1 VKTVST
7 GAFHVSAGYRRYA
20 LGLLLLVSVLNY
32 ADRYLLGILIP
43 QIKGELGLSDTQIG
57 FISGA
62 AFTILY
68 AACGVPI
75 ARLADRVSRRRIIA
89 GALVLW
95 SAMTC
100 LCGMAQSFLQ
110 LAAYRVLVGIG
121 EAGCTPPSHSLISD
135 FYRRE
140 ERTSALAVYGLGSS
154 FGLLTAFLL
163 GGWITES
170 FGWRT
175 ALVAFGAPGL
185 LVAIVLYFTLR
196 EPPRG
201 HADNSVSPLPSAAPW
216 SGLWSVFR
224 ELWGKG
230 TFRHMVLGGSMYGLC
245 MIALLTWIPSFFQ
258 RTHGLEMGVIGTW
271 LAFTK
276 AVPHA
281 AGTLLAGFLA
291 DRLARRGLRGP
302 IFLCVFAQ
310 LVATPFYSVVLLW
323 PDPTGAFLW
332 LVIPSM
338 VGVMQ
343 GPVLYATI
351 QAVARV
357 ETRAVAAAIM
367 ILIIN
372 LASGVLGPLLVG
384 LASDLSTASFGADAL
399 GYALLG
405 VATTFGFL
413 SALHF
418 YLASRAIEHDLG
430 PGNAAAAGAPARA

>member
-1 VKTVST
+1 
-7 GAFHVSAGYRRYA
+7 
-20 LGLLLLVSVLNY
+20 
-32 ADRYLLGILIP
+32 
-43 QIKGELGLSDTQIG
+43 
-57 FISGA
+57 
-62 AFTILY
+62 
-68 AACGVPI
+68 
-75 ARLADRVSRRRIIA
+75 
-89 GALVLW
+89 
-95 SAMTC
+95 
-100 LCGMAQSFLQ
+100 
-110 LAAYRVLVGIG
+110 
-121 EAGCTPPSHSLISD
+121 
-135 FYRRE
+135 
-140 ERTSALAVYGLGSS
+140 
-154 FGLLTAFLL
+154 
-163 GGWITES
+163 
-170 FGWRT
+170 
-175 ALVAFGAPGL
+175 
-185 LVAIVLYFTLR
+185 
-196 EPPRG
+196 
-201 HADNSVSPLPSAAPW
+201 
-216 SGLWSVFR
+216 
-224 ELWGKG
+224 
-230 TFRHMVLGGSMYGLC
+230 MYGLC

-405 VATTFGFL
+405 GGDHLRVPFRAALLSGVAGHRARSRPRQCRSGGRPRKGIGAVQSVSVSQL
-413 SALHF
+413 GLRPSLDA
-418 YLASRAIEHDLG
+418 AKPSRA
-430 PGNAAAAGAPARA
+430 